1 MKTKSLQRVFDS
13 AFAGIRQAS
22 EAFTPQLTPRE
33 VGTIVS
39 VATGIAKVS
48 GLPGVGFDELV
59 TFPGDVPG
67 IAFNVDADEIGVVL
81 LGEYWHL
88 HAGDEVQRTA
98 RVMDVAVGDSLLGR
112 VIDPLGR
119 PLDGNGPVASDKR
132 LPIERAAP
140 PIMDRAPVTAP
151 LQTGLKVID
160 ALIPVGRGQRE
171 LILGDRQTGKTAIAI
186 DTILNQRGQD
196 VVCVYCAIGQRASA
210 VAKAVSVLRE
220 NGAMAY
226 TVVVV
231 TEGNDP
237 PGLAYIA
244 PYAATGIA
252 ESFMEAG
259 RDVLIVYDDLTHHAR
274 AYRELSLLLRRP
286 PGREAFPGDIF
297 YIHSR
302 LLERATHLR
311 KEFGSGS
318 LTALPI
324 IETEAQNISAYI
336 PTNLISIT
344 DGQIYL
350 SPSLFEL
357 GVLPAVDVGKSVSRV
372 GGKAQRAAY
381 RAVAGDLKLA
391 YAQFEELETF
401 SKFGARLDEDTR
413 KIIEHGRRIR
423 ACLKQQ
429 ELSPVSVPAQLT
441 VLLALTAELFDT
453 VPLDRMTDA
462 EHAAQQAAAN
472 IPAEVCARF
481 ETAEKL
487 TDADRNTI
495 IEIARKAL
503 ISFQPKP
510 ESKSDPKPEVKA
522 GAKPETESEPK
533 PGTTTEPQPETKGE
547 TKPAVKLESKPETK
561 AGDSATAGSETPIG
575 PKPEAKAELK
585 PKSEEKS

>member
-1 MKTKSLQRVFDS
+1 MDRTLATISQVRGAL
-13 AFAGIRQAS
+13 
-22 EAFTPQLTPRE
+22 TPQLRLHE
-33 VGTIVS
+33 VGAITTVS
-39 VATGIAKVS
+39 TGIAKVS
-48 GLPGVGFDELV
+48 GLPGVGFEELLE
-59 TFPGDVPG
+59 FPGGVFG
-67 IAFNVDADEIGVVL
+67 IAFNVDEDEIGVVL

-88 HAGDEVQRTA
+88 QAGDEVERTG
-98 RVMDVAVGDSLLGR
+98 RVMDVAVGDGLLGR

-119 PLDGNGPVASDKR
+119 PLDGGGVVAARER
-132 LPIERAAP
+132 LPIERPAP
-140 PIMDRAPVTAP
+140 SIMDRAPVTVP
-151 LQTGLKVID
+151 LQSGLKVVD
-160 ALIPVGRGQRE
+160 ALIPIGRGQRE
-171 LILGDRQTGKTAIAI
+171 LILGDRQTGKTAIAV

-210 VAKAVSVLRE
+210 VAKTVAVLRE
-220 NGAMAY
+220 KGAMDH

-244 PYAATGIA
+244 PYAATSIA
-252 ESFMEAG
+252 EHFMEGG
-259 RDVLIVYDDLTHHAR
+259 RDVLIVYDDLTQHAR

-311 KEFGSGS
+311 AERGGGS

-401 SKFGARLDEDTR
+401 ARFGARLDDDTR

-423 ACLKQQ
+423 ACLKQP
-429 ELSPVSVPAQLT
+429 EGAPVSVPAQIA
-441 VLLALTAELFDT
+441 VLLALTAELFDP
-453 VPLDRMTDA
+453 VPIDRMTDA
-462 EHAAQQAAAN
+462 EHAVQEAAAN
-472 IPAEVCARF
+472 IPAEVGARF
-481 ETAEKL
+481 EAAAEL
-487 TDADRNTI
+487 NAED
-495 IEIARKAL
+495 RKATIEMAREAL
-503 ISFQPKP
+503 ARFQPKP
-510 ESKSDPKPEVKA
+510 ESKAEPEPAPKA
-522 GAKPETESEPK
+522 AL
-533 PGTTTEPQPETKGE
+533 KG
-547 TKPAVKLESKPETK
+547 
-561 AGDSATAGSETPIG
+561 
-575 PKPEAKAELK
+575 
-585 PKSEEKS
+585 KS

>member
-1 MKTKSLQRVFDS
+1 MSKPPDILQSVFDR
-13 AFAGIRQAS
+13 AFAGISQVRA
-22 EAFTPQLTPRE
+22 AFTPQLTAHE
-33 VGTIVS
+33 VGTITTVS
-39 VATGIAKVS
+39 TGIAQVT
-48 GLPGVGFDELV
+48 GLPGIGFEELV
-59 TFPGDVPG
+59 KFPGDVFG
-67 IAFNVDADEIGVVL
+67 IAFNVDAEEIGIVL
-81 LGEYWHL
+81 LGEYSHL
-88 HAGDEVQRTA
+88 HAGDEVERTG
-98 RVMDVAVGDSLLGR
+98 RVMDVAVGEGLLGR

-119 PLDGNGPVASDKR
+119 PLDGRGPVASDKR
-132 LPIERAAP
+132 LPVERPAAP
-140 PIMDRAPVTAP
+140 IIDRAPVTVP

-186 DTILNQRGQD
+186 DTILNQRDHD
-196 VVCVYCAIGQRASA
+196 VLCVYCAIGQRASA
-210 VAKAVSVLRE
+210 VAKAVASLRE
-220 NGAMAY
+220 KGAMDY

-244 PYAATGIA
+244 PYTATSIA

-311 KEFGSGS
+311 MELGGGS

-381 RAVAGDLKLA
+381 RVVAGDLKLG
-391 YAQFEELETF
+391 YAQFEELENF
-401 SKFGARLDEDTR
+401 SRFGARLDEDTR
-413 KIIEHGRRIR
+413 KTIKHGRRIR
-423 ACLKQQ
+423 ACLKQP
-429 ELSPVSVPAQLT
+429 ELHPMSLPAQIT
-441 VLLALTAELFDT
+441 VLLALTARLFDR
-453 VPLDRMTDA
+453 VPLDQMTDA
-462 EHAAQQAAAN
+462 EQAVVEAATS
-472 IPAEVCARF
+472 IPAEVCSRL
-481 ETAEKL
+481 ETADKL
-487 TDADRNTI
+487 SDEDRESI
-495 IEIARKAL
+495 FEIARKAL
-503 ISFQPKP
+503 SEFSPAP
-510 ESKSDPKPEVKA
+510 EPA
-522 GAKPETESEPK
+522 SELL
-533 PGTTTEPQPETKGE
+533 T
-547 TKPAVKLESKPETK
+547 
-561 AGDSATAGSETPIG
+561 
-575 PKPEAKAELK
+575 
-585 PKSEEKS
+585 